1 MAGAAARVST
11 VLPAAITE
19 AARRLGLER
28 PEVTP
33 LDGGLANRSFRL
45 REGSR
50 DHVLRLA
57 GEAAA
62 RLGANMRSEVAMQSL
77 AASAGLAPPVVLADP
92 AGRSVVSEFAE
103 GSAPGPS
110 TMRDAA
116 FLARVGAWC
125 ARLHAL
131 EAPPHVAAV
140 DFGERAAGYLARLRD
155 AGGIVPRLR
164 DELARRRAALPPPGR
179 LAPCHHDLHRR
190 NLLDQGT
197 HLVVVDWEYAG
208 PGDPAADLAACAG
221 YHALDAAG
229 LDALIAGYGGPRAPL
244 RARIASLAW
253 IFDCLWYG
261 WNAAAARDGL
271 AAEAAEQSRLVAR
284 LLG

>member
-1 MAGAAARVST
+1 MAGAAVRVS
-11 VLPAAITE
+11 LGRPAAIAD
-19 AARRLGLER
+19 AARALGLVR

-50 DHVLRLA
+50 DYFLRLA
-57 GEAAA
+57 GDAAA
-62 RLGANMRSEVAMQSL
+62 RLGANFRSEIAMQAL
-77 AASAGLAPPVVLADP
+77 ASGAGLAPSIVLADP
-92 AGRSVVSEFAE
+92 AGRYAVSEFVE
-103 GSAPGPS
+103 GGAPDASA
-110 TMRDAA
+110 MRDPAL
-116 FLARVGAWC
+116 LARVGAWC

-131 EAPPHVAAV
+131 EAPPDIVTI

-155 AGGIVPRLR
+155 ADGIVPRLR
-164 DELARRRAALPPPGR
+164 DELAWRRAALPPPDR

-190 NLLDQGT
+190 NLLDDGT
-197 HLVVVDWEYAG
+197 RLVAVDWEYAG

-229 LDALIAGYGGPRAPL
+229 VDALVAGYGGARAAL
-244 RARIASLAW
+244 AARVASLAW

-261 WNAAAARDGL
+261 WNAAAAQDGL
-271 AAEAAEQSRLVAR
+271 AADAAEQSRLAAR

>member
-1 MAGAAARVST
+1 MAGAAARVSAG
-11 VLPAAITE
+11 LLAAIAD
-19 AARRLGLER
+19 AAGRLGLAR

-33 LDGGLANRSFRL
+33 LDGGLANRGFRL

-50 DHVLRLA
+50 DYVLRLA
-57 GEAAA
+57 GAAAA
-62 RLGANMRSEVAMQSL
+62 RLGANIRSEIAMQSL
-77 AASAGLAPPVVLADP
+77 AANAGLAPRIVLAEP
-92 AGRSVVSEFAE
+92 AGRYVVSEFAE
-103 GSAPGPS
+103 GSAPRASAMSDP
-110 TMRDAA
+110 AL
-116 FLARVGAWC
+116 LARVGAWC

-131 EAPPHVAAV
+131 AAPPDVATV

-155 AGGIVPRLR
+155 AGEIVPRLR

-190 NLLDQGT
+190 NLLDDGSR
-197 HLVVVDWEYAG
+197 LVVVDWEYAG

-229 LDALIAGYGGPRAPL
+229 LDALIAGYGGARAPL
-244 RARIASLAW
+244 LARIALLAW

-261 WNAAAARDGL
+261 WNAAAAQDGL
-271 AAEAAEQSRLVAR
+271 EADAAEQSRLVAR